1 MAIAI
6 TSRRQND
13 QSVPLGAEIMTAVAA
28 RPSVTRPLNEA
39 EQALVDQFAA
49 LAPAPMRQVQE
60 LRETSLARFAS
71 NGLAHRRIEA
81 WHYTDLRSAQPHTFA
96 PAQRPNAQS
105 LDQIKS
111 RLAALASNPFGSHRL
126 VVVDGFFSPELS
138 AQSLPSGVTLT
149 TLSHALTQGHPRL
162 AHILSGSALGESD
175 TMLNL
180 NAALCADGV
189 ILEIAAGAQIEPA
202 LELIFVT
209 SDAAPKSVQTRSA
222 VFVGQGAKIR
232 LIEHHLSEGQV
243 QSQRNQAVLLDL
255 ASSAHVEHVLMCAQG
270 HAHSNDV
277 MSVLANL
284 HEGSELSMLGL
295 MQGAGLRRRQTFVRL
310 NGAHARF
317 HARGVVLLNR
327 KDHCDATFVVE
338 HVAPEC
344 ESREFFN
351 WIVDEEATGV
361 FQGKVS
367 VARAAQKTDGRMKS
381 RGILLGET
389 AAMFNKPEL
398 EIFADDVACG
408 HGATCGELDADQLFY
423 AQARGIP
430 LPEAEAMLLAG
441 FAGEIFDELSDETL
455 REVLMDDVRA
465 WLAQRGQ
472 G

>member
-6 TSRRQND
+6 MSRRQND

-60 LRETSLARFAS
+60 LREASLARFAS
-71 NGLAHRRIEA
+71 KGLAHRRIEA

-111 RLAALASNPFGSHRL
+111 RLAALGPSPFGSLRL

-138 AQSLPSGVTLT
+138 AQTLPSGVTLT
-149 TLSHALTQGHPRL
+149 TLSQALTQGHPRL

-189 ILEIAAGAQIEPA
+189 ILEVAAGAQIEPA

-255 ASSAHVEHVLMCAQG
+255 ASSAHVEHVLMCAQC
-270 HAHSNDV
+270 HALSNDV

-284 HEGSELSMLGL
+284 QEGSELSMLGL

-338 HVAPEC
+338 HVAPDC

>member
-1 MAIAI
+1 
-6 TSRRQND
+6 
-13 QSVPLGAEIMTAVAA
+13 MTAVAA
-28 RPSVTRPLNEA
+28 RPSATRQLNEA

-49 LAPAPMRQVQE
+49 LAPTPMRQVQE
-60 LRETSLARFAS
+60 LRETSLARFAAL
-71 NGLAHRRIEA
+71 GLAHRRIEA

-111 RLAALASNPFGSHRL
+111 RLAALAPNPLGSSPFGSLRL

-149 TLSHALTQGHPRL
+149 PLSQALTQGHPRL
-162 AHILSGSALGESD
+162 SNVLSGSALGESD
-175 TMLNL
+175 SMLNL

-222 VFVGQGAKIR
+222 IFVGQGAKIR
-232 LIEHHLSEGQV
+232 LIEHHLSETQV
-243 QSQRNQAVLLDL
+243 QSQRNQALLLDL
-255 ASSAHVEHVLMCAQG
+255 ASAAHVEHVLMCAQG
-270 HAHSNDV
+270 HAQSNDV
-277 MSVLANL
+277 MSVLASL
-284 HEGSELSMLGL
+284 QESSELSMLGS

-351 WIVDEEATGV
+351 WILDEEATGV

>member
-1 MAIAI
+1 
-6 TSRRQND
+6 
-13 QSVPLGAEIMTAVAA
+13 
-28 RPSVTRPLNEA
+28 
-39 EQALVDQFAA
+39 
-49 LAPAPMRQVQE
+49 
-60 LRETSLARFAS
+60 
-71 NGLAHRRIEA
+71 
-81 WHYTDLRSAQPHTFA
+81 
-96 PAQRPNAQS
+96 
-105 LDQIKS
+105 
-111 RLAALASNPFGSHRL
+111 
-126 VVVDGFFSPELS
+126 
-138 AQSLPSGVTLT
+138 
-149 TLSHALTQGHPRL
+149 
-162 AHILSGSALGESD
+162 
-175 TMLNL
+175 MLNL

-189 ILEIAAGAQIEPA
+189 ILEVAAGAQIEPA
-202 LELIFVT
+202 FELIFVT

-310 NGAHARF
+310 NGDHARF